1 MMTQLHTSVTA
12 KGRPGGWGRGVS
24 AQALPAFRVC
34 RWSKVE
40 GVLTPCAQLWS
51 SDTYASCR
59 ERKRVEATVPE
70 NGNGTTAIWVEQ
82 CSRGGHCLQIC
93 PVATQ
98 EGSLTSVHKNTGS
111 SF

>member
-1 MMTQLHTSVTA
+1 MMIQLHTSVTA
-12 KGRPGGWGRGVS
+12 KGQPGAWGRGVS

-40 GVLTPCAQLWS
+40 GVSHPEHSCGPQTPMLVVRRESVWRPLCQKTATEPERHGWS
-51 SDTYASCR
+51 SAL
-59 ERKRVEATVPE
+59 EGAT
-70 NGNGTTAIWVEQ
+70 ACKI
-82 CSRGGHCLQIC
+82 R
-93 PVATQ
+93 PVAAQ